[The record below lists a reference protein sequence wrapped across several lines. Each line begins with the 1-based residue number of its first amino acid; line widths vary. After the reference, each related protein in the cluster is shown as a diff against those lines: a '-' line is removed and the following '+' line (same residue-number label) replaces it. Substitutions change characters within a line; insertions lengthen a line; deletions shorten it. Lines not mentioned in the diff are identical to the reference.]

1 MRGKRGKRLAAVV
14 IAAALVAASLVITLC
29 GAWDNIFYALGY
41 KENINDGNT
50 LTAAFLNVGAAD
62 CCVLS
67 CGGKTALI
75 DAGDN
80 LGKDSCVKYLRKNGI
95 EKIDLAI
102 LSHFDSDH
110 CAELENIIKVSKI
123 KRLVLC
129 SAFKGSAD
137 GESIVSSARAA
148 GSDIEYKSAGEA
160 LELGKMTITLLSPT
174 GDEYGSDND
183 NSLVCKACAF
193 GKSILFTGDAGEGVE
208 RDLIAAGAD
217 IDCDI
222 LKVAHHGSK
231 TGSGEEF
238 IASVSPKYA
247 VVSVGEN
254 NYGLPSNRVIKR
266 LESHGALVLRTDKN
280 GNIIFELSD
289 KGISVRADYG

>member
-14 IAAALVAASLVITLC
+14 IAAALAATSLVITLC
-29 GAWDNIFYALGY
+29 GAWDNIFYAFGY
-41 KENINDGNT
+41 KENINDENT
-50 LTAAFLNVGAAD
+50 LTAAFLNVGTAD

-75 DAGDN
+75 DAGDS

-123 KRLVLC
+123 ERLVLC
-129 SAFKGSAD
+129 SAFKGSED
-137 GESIVSSARAA
+137 GGNIVSSAKASGA
-148 GSDIEYKSAGEA
+148 DIEYMSAGGT
-160 LELGKMTITLLSPT
+160 LELGKMTITALSPS

-183 NSLVCKACAF
+183 NSLVCKVRAF
-193 GKSILFTGDAGEGVE
+193 GKSILFTGDAGEQVE
-208 RDLIAAGAD
+208 RDLIATGAD

-222 LKVAHHGSK
+222 LKAAHHGSK
-231 TGSGEEF
+231 TGCCEEF
-238 IASVSPKYA
+238 IASVSPEYA

-254 NYGLPSNRVIKR
+254 SYGLPSNRVIKR
-266 LESHGALVLRTDKN
+266 LESSGARVLRTDKN

-289 KGISVRADYG
+289 DGINLRVDYG